1 MNLANASDRDV
12 ILEIFLQSY
21 KDNPHVRYLIGDQFV
36 TSRLK
41 TLANF
46 VFDIAMKR
54 KGIYLSEDKQGVV
67 VMFPCASIQL
77 NSKEKI
83 KQYLM
88 VIRAF
93 NLYRLFKIIN
103 IEAAIKLER
112 KANPNDLY
120 VWFYGVSEQ
129 GAKQDTARKLMK
141 AMFELSLTQQVDL
154 IAETSLARNQKIY
167 ERFGFVTYHQH
178 AFDFPVYFMRRAHEV
193 RKTTLT

>member
-1 MNLANASDRDV
+1 MNLANASDRAV

-21 KDNPHVRYLIGDQFV
+21 KDNPHVRYLIGDRFI
-36 TSRLK
+36 SYRLK

-46 VFDIAMKR
+46 VFDLAMKR

-167 ERFGFVTYHQH
+167 ERFGFVTYHQR
-178 AFDFPVYFMRRAHEV
+178 AFDFPVFFMRRTNEV
-193 RKTTLT
+193 PITTLT

>member
-1 MNLANASDRDV
+1 MNLANASDRAV

-167 ERFGFVTYHQH
+167 ERFGFVTYHQR
-178 AFDFPVYFMRRAHEV
+178 AFDFPVFFMRRTHEV
-193 RKTTLT
+193 PITTLT

>member
-21 KDNPHVRYLIGDQFV
+21 KDNPHVRYLIGDRFV

-93 NLYRLFKIIN
+93 NLYRLFKIIS
-103 IEAAIKLER
+103 IEAAIKKER

-167 ERFGFVTYHQH
+167 ERFGFVTYHQR
-178 AFDFPVYFMRRAHEV
+178 AFDFPVFFMRRTRESPE
-193 RKTTLT
+193 TTLT

>member
-54 KGIYLSEDKQGVV
+54 KGIYLSEDKQCVV

-129 GAKQDTARKLMK
+129 GAKLDTARKLMK

-167 ERFGFVTYHQH
+167 ERFGFVTYHKR
-178 AFDFPVYFMRRAHEV
+178 AFDFPVFFMRRAHEV
-193 RKTTLT
+193 PITTLT

>member
-1 MNLANASDRDV
+1 MNLANASDRAV

-36 TSRLK
+36 TSRIK

-88 VIRAF
+88 VILNHLHF
-93 NLYRLFKIIN
+93 
-103 IEAAIKLER
+103 
-112 KANPNDLY
+112 
-120 VWFYGVSEQ
+120 
-129 GAKQDTARKLMK
+129 
-141 AMFELSLTQQVDL
+141 AM
-154 IAETSLARNQKIY
+154 
-167 ERFGFVTYHQH
+167 
-178 AFDFPVYFMRRAHEV
+178 
-193 RKTTLT
+193 

>member
-1 MNLANASDRDV
+1 MNLANASDRAV

-167 ERFGFVTYHQH
+167 ERFGFVTYHQR
-178 AFDFPVYFMRRAHEV
+178 AFDFPVFFMRRTRESP
-193 RKTTLT
+193 KTTLT